1 MPPAARCPHSGQRG
15 SSWQTSSGVSPR
27 VALIEIKRGAS
38 VDSCRPAAGTTLSP
52 ADRQPRSPAARTI
65 GRGGVDG
72 FRQIRLAVDLREVAA
87 LHAADGEMHPGQCS
101 GHQHEQQH
109 EAAAPDAQ
117 RIVQRTEHD
126 RQDEAAE
133 AADHADHATDR
144 ADSIRTSTNT
154 STVNSTTPMARWKW
168 IGP

>member
-1 MPPAARCPHSGQRG
+1 
-15 SSWQTSSGVSPR
+15 
-27 VALIEIKRGAS
+27 
-38 VDSCRPAAGTTLSP
+38 
-52 ADRQPRSPAARTI
+52 
-65 GRGGVDG
+65 
-72 FRQIRLAVDLREVAA
+72 
-87 LHAADGEMHPGQCS
+87 MHPGQCS

-144 ADSIRTSTNT
+144 ADAIRKPSTNT